1 MYESFFIQL
10 LDKSVTDQKHPLAI
24 QFKKRLM
31 GVIERNDLQLEHFT
45 VFGGTVSFCV
55 SGDCIDSALLHDLE
69 KLTWRSRD
77 EFTMGSEL
85 DLPDLEIEE

>member
-10 LDKSVTDQKHPLAI
+10 FDRSVTNQKHPLGV
-24 QFKKRLM
+24 QFKKRLI
-31 GVIERNDLQLEHFT
+31 GTVERNDLQLEHFS

-69 KLTWRSRD
+69 KLTGHSRD

-85 DLPDLEIEE
+85 DLPDIEIEE